1 MVHGGPHMDESKNDG
16 VKNKVGPTWMKVKY
30 NVVKNKVSETDA
42 YIINT

>member
-1 MVHGGPHMDESKNDG
+1 MDESKNDG